1 MVKESETGYD
11 VEEIIRRRGGR
22 PSLGTS
28 PSTVESV
35 RLDSEL
41 KRDLILRASEQGI
54 SVSDAIRRGPETVR
68 SNYVGAAVLTEL
80 RRAPLVM
87 IVV

>member
-1 MVKESETGYD
+1 MKKQPTNIEATVKESERGYD

-22 PSLGTS
+22 PSLGSS

-54 SVSDAIRRGPETVR
+54 SVSDAIRRALR
-68 SNYVGAAVLTEL
+68 QYVQT
-80 RRAPLVM
+80 R
-87 IVV
+87 

>member
-1 MVKESETGYD
+1 MKKQPANINEMVKESETGYD

-35 RLDSEL
+35 RLDTEL

-54 SVSDAIRRGPETVR
+54 SVSDAIRRALR
-68 SNYVGAAVLTEL
+68 QYVQTT
-80 RRAPLVM
+80 
-87 IVV
+87 